1 MNFISCVNCLSE
13 LLCFVNFESW
23 KNLKKLKR
31 SCLVRKM
38 VMMILTGIMGM
49 ESMAIFSLGT
59 FLSINLRLVMPEE
72 DFVDLQVGLA

>member
-1 MNFISCVNCLSE
+1 MNLN
-13 LLCFVNFESW
+13 W
-23 KNLKKLKR
+23 HNLVLKR
-31 SCLVRKM
+31 SRPVRKDGFISKNLRTHLVRKM

-72 DFVDLQVGLA
+72 NFVDLHKVG

>member
-1 MNFISCVNCLSE
+1 M
-13 LLCFVNFESW
+13 
-23 KNLKKLKR
+23 LKR
-31 SCLVRKM
+31 SRLVRKDGFISKNLRTRLVRKM

-72 DFVDLQVGLA
+72 DLVDLHKVGPA

>member
-1 MNFISCVNCLSE
+1 
-13 LLCFVNFESW
+13 
-23 KNLKKLKR
+23 
-31 SCLVRKM
+31 M

-72 DFVDLQVGLA
+72 DLVDLHKVGPA

>member
-1 MNFISCVNCLSE
+1 MIGEEGWIS
-13 LLCFVNFESW
+13 
-23 KNLKKLKR
+23 KNLR
-31 SCLVRKM
+31 NHLVRKM

-72 DFVDLQVGLA
+72 DLVDLHKFGPA

>member
-1 MNFISCVNCLSE
+1 MPGDEGWKS
-13 LLCFVNFESW
+13 
-23 KNLKKLKR
+23 KNLR
-31 SCLVRKM
+31 NHLVRKM

-72 DFVDLQVGLA
+72 DLVDLHKVGPA